1 MDRETGR
8 KFANE
13 FREALAEA
21 MKHCSAHAWV
31 EKGGILP
38 TNRSEFLLVVA
49 SPALAR
55 GIIAEVAK
63 NLEHRLDT
71 SPKVIKLIKS
81 CSTVGPFEAL
91 LNGGQMVD
99 PVLEEVRQRIDTDT
113 KFLVMAAV
121 HEGDDM
127 DHWAMYVVDG
137 AYMGWVE
144 AAEQAEMLAR
154 TPRELLDPGK
164 ISRPPGFA
172 IDRAH
177 AKEGL
182 KVLLTEKCHFCG
194 AAKAKFRCSEC
205 KVAHYCNAECQRK
218 GWPTHKLLCAGLR
231 VTVKSMLSFM

>member
-63 NLEHRLDT
+63 TLEHRLAT

-121 HEGDDM
+121 HEGDDT

-144 AAEQAEMLAR
+144 AAEQAEMLEK
-154 TPRELLDPGK
+154 TPSAILD
-164 ISRPPGFA
+164 ISRNFKPPGFVK
-172 IDRAH
+172 DRAH
-177 AKEGL
+177 AEEGL
-182 KVLLTEKCHFCG
+182 KVLLTDKCHFCG
-194 AAKAKFRCSEC
+194 AAGAKFMCSGC
-205 KVAHYCNAECQRK
+205 KVAHYCDAGCQRK
-218 GWPTHKLLCAGLR
+218 GWPTHKLLCTGLR
-231 VTVKSMLSFM
+231 VTVKSMLSLM